1 MKHHLECR
9 YTSGVVGAIA
19 QLGERYN
26 GIVEV
31 SGSIPLGST
40 INIDFSKFRKFVGV
54 DASLSGELLVRRLAE
69 GQGDV
74 EFDALFKIDHA
85 NLAVM
90 AVDDGFGDGQAQAA
104 NFFSIRLGN
113 L

>member
-1 MKHHLECR
+1 M
-9 YTSGVVGAIA
+9 
-19 QLGERYN
+19 
-26 GIVEV
+26 
-31 SGSIPLGST
+31 
-40 INIDFSKFRKFVGV
+40 GV
-54 DASLSGELLVRRLAE
+54 DASLSGELFLVRRMAE
-69 GQGDV
+69 GQSHV